1 MSRWEQIKS
10 NAPRE
15 RGDNEEGD
23 VPPAPQEIH
32 LPEIPAPYDALVGLF
47 HLSGQALQ
55 TGWGLCPLT
64 WVEIDAFVRV
74 NDLDLTLWERELLKK
89 MSEAYC
95 AEYSRASDPK
105 RPAPYQPE
113 QTEEVD
119 QIAKAMRIMD
129 SLSAF
134 RKT

>member
-1 MSRWEQIKS
+1 MSRWEQITS

-15 RGDNEEGD
+15 RGDNEED
-23 VPPAPQEIH
+23 TTIAAPREIH
-32 LPEIPAPYDALVGLF
+32 LPEIPSPYDSLVALF
-47 HLSGQALQ
+47 NLSGQALQ

-64 WVEIDAFVRV
+64 WVEIKAFIDA
-74 NDLDLTLWERELLKK
+74 NDLSLTLSEVELLKK

-129 SLSAF
+129 ALSAF